1 MAENYFEQFV
11 APGLQRDAQREQLG
25 MQQRQLGMDEA
36 KFAYGLQQQQQQQ
49 ARQQAF
55 TEQFGKAWASGDKEA
70 LVNIGAQFPDQIE
83 TIQKAVGFR
92 DDTQKQ
98 TIGKLGLEL
107 NAAIKSGRTDAAA
120 RIIAENAE
128 TLRGYG
134 PGYEPETLLQELQE
148 DPSALADA
156 SDKMSLIALGPK
168 QYYDVMNQ
176 RDQQATA
183 RRGQDITARGQ
194 DIQIRGQNIAASNA
208 AQRLAFDQG
217 KFAVEMQQA
226 LEKADELKAEAP
238 KLSVN
243 MEKALDSAVGGA
255 ATSRSSAAS
264 MEELASRWETDK
276 PTSGIFGSA
285 QSTWNK
291 MTGSDTGLRDLRIR
305 TSQFLNSQALKYL
318 PPGPATDRDVE
329 LAREGV
335 PTNMDDPKLVANW
348 LRAQARNEKRD
359 AAFND
364 FRAEWISAQGNPG
377 QAKTAANISGLDVK
391 KGESF
396 AAAAKRYMKQ
406 AESQVA
412 GGEVG
417 QGIGSGSAPQAAID
431 YLRSNP
437 QMKGAF
443 KAKYGYLPEGM

>member
-1 MAENYFEQFV
+1 MAFEDYSSAGLQALQGGMQIGVGLRQARLAEDVQEQEAAKLQRQQQFV
-11 APGLQRDAQREQLG
+11 TDLQAATQSGDGKAMLDVMGAYPEQADTITKMIGAKDAQHARAIGSFASQLGSMIDAGDMTGAMGLVAQNSDIITAQGRDPLQFIQQIKENPALVKQGADAMMLMTMTPEEQLTYRNKLEDQAINRG
-25 MQQRQLGMDEA
+25 RIQAQL
-36 KFAYGLQQQQQQQ
+36 
-49 ARQQAF
+49 
-55 TEQFGKAWASGDKEA
+55 
-70 LVNIGAQFPDQIE
+70 
-83 TIQKAVGFR
+83 
-92 DDTQKQ
+92 
-98 TIGKLGLEL
+98 
-107 NAAIKSGRTDAAA
+107 
-120 RIIAENAE
+120 
-128 TLRGYG
+128 
-134 PGYEPETLLQELQE
+134 
-148 DPSALADA
+148 
-156 SDKMSLIALGPK
+156 
-168 QYYDVMNQ
+168 
-176 RDQQATA
+176 
-183 RRGQDITARGQ
+183 RGQ
-194 DIQIRGQNIAASNA
+194 DIQMRGQNMTASTA

-217 KFAVEMQQA
+217 KFGVEMQQA
-226 LEKADELKAEAP
+226 AEKADELKASAP

-243 MEKALDSAVGGA
+243 MEKALDSAVGDA

-264 MEELASRWETDK
+264 MDELASRWETEK

-285 QSTWNK
+285 QSTWSK

-335 PTNMDDPKLVANW
+335 PTNMDDPKLVSNW
-348 LRAQARNEKRD
+348 LKAQARNEKRS
-359 AAFND
+359 AMFND

-377 QAKTAANISGLDVK
+377 QAKNSANISGLDVK

-396 AAAAKRYMKQ
+396 ASAAKRYMKQ

-412 GGEVG
+412 GGVVG
-417 QGIGSGSAPQAAID
+417 QGADSGSAPQAAID

>member
-1 MAENYFEQFV
+1 MGQDPA
-11 APGLQRDAQREQLG
+11 AL
-25 MQQRQLGMDEA
+25 
-36 KFAYGLQQQQQQQ
+36 LQQLHKDP
-49 ARQQAF
+49 
-55 TEQFGKAWASGDKEA
+55 TA
-70 LVNIGAQFPDQIE
+70 LRKGADGLMLLTMSPDQVMAYKQKLE
-83 TIQKAVGFR
+83 DQAIQR
-92 DDTQKQ
+92 
-98 TIGKLGLEL
+98 
-107 NAAIKSGRTDAAA
+107 GR
-120 RIIAENAE
+120 
-128 TLRGYG
+128 
-134 PGYEPETLLQELQE
+134 
-148 DPSALADA
+148 
-156 SDKMSLIALGPK
+156 
-168 QYYDVMNQ
+168 V
-176 RDQQATA
+176 QA
-183 RRGQDITARGQ
+183 QLRGQ
-194 DIQIRGQNIAASNA
+194 DIQMRGQNMTANTA

-217 KFAVEMQQA
+217 KFGVEMQQA
-226 LEKADELKAEAP
+226 AEKADELKASAP

-243 MEKALDSAVGGA
+243 MEKALDSAVGDA

-264 MEELASRWETDK
+264 MDELATRWETEK
-276 PTSGIFGSA
+276 PTSGVFGSA
-285 QSTWNK
+285 QSTWSK

-335 PTNMDDPKLVANW
+335 PTNMDDPELVANW

-396 AAAAKRYMKQ
+396 ASAAKRYMKQ

-412 GGEVG
+412 VG
-417 QGIGSGSAPQAAID
+417 VVGHGADSGSAPQAAID

-437 QMKGAF
+437 KMKGAF

>member
-148 DPSALADA
+148 DPVALADA
-156 SDKMSLIALGPK
+156 ADKMSLIALGPEE
-168 QYYDVMNQ
+168 YYKVMNQ
-176 RDQQATA
+176 REQQATA
-183 RRGQDITARGQ
+183 RRGQDVQ
-194 DIQIRGQNIAASNA
+194 VRGQNMSAATASADRAERARIKSEEFGLKLKELGMKPSIDAKDIKGINSDISSFKKDADVMYGAAVDLQTIRENATPA
-208 AQRLAFDQG
+208 AQLAAIF
-217 KFAVEMQQA
+217 KFM
-226 LEKADELKAEAP
+226 
-238 KLSVN
+238 
-243 MEKALDSAVGGA
+243 KALDPTSVVREGEQVMLQKTGGVYDSVGNYVSRLNNGSRLNADQLKDLANTAKRLANSSASTVNKSIDDYLSTYGENLTEDQKKLFTRRKVKTFDVA
-255 ATSRSSAAS
+255 ASAADDVNEGSRYKPDASAAS
-264 MEELASRWETDK
+264 T
-276 PTSGIFGSA
+276 PTTSVAEMSNE
-285 QSTWNK
+285 QLLK
-291 MTGSDTGLRDLRIR
+291 KLGL
-305 TSQFLNSQALKYL
+305 
-318 PPGPATDRDVE
+318 
-329 LAREGV
+329 
-335 PTNMDDPKLVANW
+335 
-348 LRAQARNEKRD
+348 
-359 AAFND
+359 
-364 FRAEWISAQGNPG
+364 
-377 QAKTAANISGLDVK
+377 
-391 KGESF
+391 
-396 AAAAKRYMKQ
+396 
-406 AESQVA
+406 
-412 GGEVG
+412 
-417 QGIGSGSAPQAAID
+417 
-431 YLRSNP
+431 
-437 QMKGAF
+437 
-443 KAKYGYLPEGM
+443 

>member
-1 MAENYFEQFV
+1 MAIQPIDYSS
-11 APGLQRDAQREQLG
+11 AGLQALQGGLQTGLGLREASMRQQLFDQQLAAQEKQQQFGVALKSAWESGDNKAMVGLLASNPEQL
-25 MQQRQLGMDEA
+25 Q
-36 KFAYGLQQQQQQQ
+36 
-49 ARQQAF
+49 
-55 TEQFGKAWASGDKEA
+55 
-70 LVNIGAQFPDQIE
+70 
-83 TIQKAVGFR
+83 TIQGLMGFR
-92 DDTQKQ
+92 DQRQ
-98 TIGKLGLEL
+98 RQAIGNVASQLT
-107 NAAIKSGRTDAAA
+107 AALDSGNVQGAADA
-120 RIIAENAE
+120 IQSNAE
-128 TLRGYG
+128 PLKAMGQD
-134 PGYEPETLLQELQE
+134 PAILLQQLHQDPAALRKGADSLMLLTMSPDQVMAYKQKLE
-148 DPSALADA
+148 DQA
-156 SDKMSLIALGPK
+156 I
-168 QYYDVMNQ
+168 Q
-176 RDQQATA
+176 RGRVQA
-183 RRGQDITARGQ
+183 QLRGQ
-194 DIQIRGQNIAASNA
+194 DIQMRGQNMTANTA

-217 KFAVEMQQA
+217 KFGVEMQQA
-226 LEKADELKAEAP
+226 AEKADELKASAP

-243 MEKALDSAVGGA
+243 MEKALDSAVGDA

-264 MEELASRWETDK
+264 MDELATRWETEK

-285 QSTWNK
+285 QSTWSK

-335 PTNMDDPKLVANW
+335 PTNMDDPKLVSNW
-348 LRAQARNEKRD
+348 LKAQARNEKRS
-359 AAFND
+359 AMFND

-377 QAKTAANISGLDVK
+377 QAKNSANISGLDVK

-396 AAAAKRYMKQ
+396 ASAAKRYMKQ

-412 GGEVG
+412 GGVVG
-417 QGIGSGSAPQAAID
+417 QGADSGSAPQAAID

>member
-1 MAENYFEQFV
+1 MALQPIDYSS
-11 APGLQRDAQREQLG
+11 AGLQALQGGLQTGLGLREAGMRQQLFGQQQEQQKKQQEFGVALKSAWESGDRKSMVDLIASNPEQLQTIQG
-25 MQQRQLGMDEA
+25 LMGFRDQQQRQAIGNVASQLTAALDNGNVQGA
-36 KFAYGLQQQQQQQ
+36 AGVIQ
-49 ARQQAF
+49 A
-55 TEQFGKAWASGDKEA
+55 
-70 LVNIGAQFPDQIE
+70 
-83 TIQKAVGFR
+83 
-92 DDTQKQ
+92 
-98 TIGKLGLEL
+98 
-107 NAAIKSGRTDAAA
+107 
-120 RIIAENAE
+120 NAE
-128 TLRGYG
+128 TLQAIGQD
-134 PGYEPETLLQELQE
+134 PATLLQQLQQDPASLRKGADSLMLLTMSPDQVLAYKQKLE
-148 DPSALADA
+148 DQQIQR
-156 SDKMSLIALGPK
+156 DKMSV
-168 QYYDVMNQ
+168 QV
-176 RDQQATA
+176 
-183 RRGQDITARGQ
+183 RGQ
-194 DIQIRGQNIAASNA
+194 DIQMRGQNMTASTA

-217 KFAVEMQQA
+217 KFGIEMQQA
-226 LEKADELKAEAP
+226 AEKADQLKGQAP

-243 MEKALDSAVGGA
+243 MEKALDSAVGDA

-285 QSTWNK
+285 QSTWSK

-335 PTNMDDPKLVANW
+335 PTNMDDPKLVSNW
-348 LRAQARNEKRD
+348 LKAQARNEKRS
-359 AAFND
+359 ALFND

-377 QAKTAANISGLDVK
+377 QAKTDSNISGLDVQ

-396 AAAAKRYMKQ
+396 ASAAKRYMKQ
-406 AESQVA
+406 AERQVA
-412 GGEVG
+412 GGAVG
-417 QGIGSGSAPQAAID
+417 QGVDSGSAPQAAID